1 MCDDPHAL
9 TVCVRS
15 QTEVKQFSVQS
26 LQSDLNAEDDKAQVC
41 PLKALNTISFTL
53 ASWGE
58 SESQAPA
65 QIRQGSLK
73 HTCTHTHT
81 YIIIHGRVVNV
92 YTSSSKQAVPCL
104 GVKPSTVTPERIV
117 SLKKKI
123 NVPKHDKQQPMMPG
137 GGGGR
142 EDLQLHLQR

>member
-1 MCDDPHAL
+1 MH
-9 TVCVRS
+9 S

-65 QIRQGSLK
+65 EIRQGSLK
-73 HTCTHTHT
+73 HAHTH
-81 YIIIHGRVVNV
+81 IHYHPQARERESNKSVHHLLKAGG
-92 YTSSSKQAVPCL
+92 AVPGCQ
-104 GVKPSTVTPERIV
+104 TIT
-117 SLKKKI
+117 
-123 NVPKHDKQQPMMPG
+123 
-137 GGGGR
+137 R
-142 EDLQLHLQR
+142 EKCE

>member
-1 MCDDPHAL
+1 MRLAPASL
-9 TVCVRS
+9 TLESFLCVCVRWCPCSDGVCVRS

-65 QIRQGSLK
+65 EIRQGSLN
-73 HTCTHTHT
+73 THT
-81 YIIIHGRVVNV
+81 YIIIHRRGSGRAIKVCII
-92 YTSSSKQAVPCL
+92 SSKQAVPCL
-104 GVKPSTVTPERIV
+104 GVKPSPEKSV
-117 SLKKKI
+117 SKKKK
-123 NVPKHDKQQPMMPG
+123 N
-137 GGGGR
+137 
-142 EDLQLHLQR
+142 